1 MLLVYSQLVG
11 IIAVLQRHVVEAQ
24 ERNNVSVDRLL
35 GKPLQRLNGLY
46 QRQIVRSSAQ
56 RRVVPE
62 PSEPYFT
69 HVGRAITSDRTDQV
83 NYEEAK
89 RRRSF
94 HSIFS
99 RVFHLL
105 CFRPQP

>member
-1 MLLVYSQLVG
+1 MLWVCSQLVG

-56 RRVVPE
+56 RTVVSKL
-62 PSEPYFT
+62 SECVAY
-69 HVGRAITSDRTDQV
+69 VGRAVTSDRTDQV
-83 NYEEAK
+83 DYEEAE
-89 RRRSF
+89 RRRPF
-94 HSIFS
+94 YSIFS
-99 RVFHLL
+99 RVSHLL
-105 CFRPQP
+105 CFWFQP